1 MKRND
6 NGEGPRPE
14 RRRVPLEVMESLAAS
29 MAYRR
34 GQQIYGQKDPAEH
47 WYRVVSGAARK
58 CALLTN
64 GRRQILDFMLLGDF
78 FGFTDRAKHAFAVEA
93 IVEGTIVVRYPRRRL
108 EMLADSDP
116 EFGRLI
122 REMAFE
128 TISRLQARILIL
140 GQMTALEKV
149 GSFVLEMAE
158 RLSGGGSEPFILV
171 MSRYDIADYLA
182 LSAETVSRTL
192 TELRHRGAITL
203 SGTYRL
209 RIVDRSVL
217 EEGSD
222 DAVSFWPAR
231 SNESS
236 ISAAQAQFDTHRAK
250 VARARA

>member
-1 MKRND
+1 MPKRNG
-6 NGEGPRPE
+6 NGEGLRLESP
-14 RRRVPLEVMESLAAS
+14 RVPLNIIESLAAIK
-29 MAYRR
+29 ACHR

-58 CALLTN
+58 CALLAD
-64 GRRQILDFMLLGDF
+64 GRRQILDFMLPGDF
-78 FGFTDRAKHAFAVEA
+78 FGFTARAQHAFAVEV
-93 IVEGTIVVRYPRRRL
+93 IVEGTIVARYPRRRL

-116 EFGRLI
+116 QLRQLI
-122 REMAFE
+122 REMTFE

-158 RLSGGGSEPFILV
+158 RLSGEGSETFMLA

-203 SGTYRL
+203 SGTHRL
-209 RIVDRSVL
+209 RIVDRGAL

-222 DAVSFWPAR
+222 DAASFWPAR
-231 SNESS
+231 SNEPS
-236 ISAAQAQFDTHRAK
+236 ISAAPPAISAS
-250 VARARA
+250 